1 MVSYY
6 KEWRIK
12 LGMDPKTTAPPV
24 PSVEWPSTIGNIE
37 IARSEEN
44 DSCFLL
50 VTVTYE
56 TGKVVIL
63 DRVQISHHNRVDGMF
78 YVFTVHSLCS
88 AFNLELPTGSFTV
101 QSLDG
106 GDGFQLCKR

>member
-1 MVSYY
+1 MVSYLH
-6 KEWRIK
+6 EWRIK

-24 PSVEWPSTIGNIE
+24 PPVEWPSNIKKIE
-37 IARSEEN
+37 IARSKK
-44 DSCFLL
+44 DDRHFLL

-56 TGKVVIL
+56 TGEVVIL
-63 DRVQISHHNRVDGMF
+63 DQVQISRHNRVGGIF
-78 YVFTVHSLCS
+78 YVFTVYDPCS

>member
-1 MVSYY
+1 MGPKPYY
-6 KEWRIK
+6 EEWERS
-12 LGMDPKTTAPPV
+12 LRMDPKITA
-24 PSVEWPSTIGNIE
+24 PSVEWPSMIGNIE
-37 IARSEEN
+37 IARSKEN
-44 DSCFLL
+44 DCYFLL

-56 TGKVVIL
+56 TGEVVIL
-63 DRVQISHHNRVDGMF
+63 DQVQISRHNRVSGIF
-78 YVFTVHSLCS
+78 YVFTVHDPCS